1 MVYSLHN
8 SDKHPPESMHSL
20 HVYAPAENKGGLQM
34 DFHKEVALCREISA
48 LQSMYDVEQYKMLYN
63 LKDKDGEKVISLRR
77 DLELAFQKLL
87 DMLNSRQ
94 EEFEFLRDRNHGGSS
109 Q

>member
-1 MVYSLHN
+1 
-8 SDKHPPESMHSL
+8 
-20 HVYAPAENKGGLQM
+20 M